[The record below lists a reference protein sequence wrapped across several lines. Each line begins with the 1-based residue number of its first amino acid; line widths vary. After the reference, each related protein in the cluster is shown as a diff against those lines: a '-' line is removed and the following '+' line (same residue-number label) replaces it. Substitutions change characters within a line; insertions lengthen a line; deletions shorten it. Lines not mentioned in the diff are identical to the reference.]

1 MGKLLV
7 VADVHIH
14 DYSNRNPQ
22 NGFRLSQWKV
32 VADNIIEVGKTEG
45 CDTIVFAGDIVEK
58 SIIRSYIQAEVK
70 NFLYKVMEHFK
81 QGYIIWG
88 NHDLDGRSTIQSQV
102 DSVLGIILPPNLYYA
117 HQKILKIDNTTVGF
131 SNWQPEFDLSW
142 INSKVDVLITHAR
155 ICYSP
160 SGGDFFKSQDLDES
174 KFDIAICGDIHK
186 PAELGKY
193 ISVGIPQR
201 CKMGDSEFCTGII
214 LDTIQKSWQRINL
227 NPHDNLLK
235 FAYTEDPN
243 LEGYQVSDNTWYVY
257 KKKFDST
264 SGVSISS
271 IIPSWEDLNNLITG
285 LVIKNNLQNAHTE
298 VLKLIKN
305 PDAGEVDF
313 N

>member
-88 NHDLDGRSTIQSQV
+88 NHDLDGRSTVQSQV

-117 HQKILKIDNTTVGF
+117 HQ
-131 SNWQPEFDLSW
+131 S
-142 INSKVDVLITHAR
+142 
-155 ICYSP
+155 
-160 SGGDFFKSQDLDES
+160 
-174 KFDIAICGDIHK
+174 
-186 PAELGKY
+186 
-193 ISVGIPQR
+193 
-201 CKMGDSEFCTGII
+201 
-214 LDTIQKSWQRINL
+214 
-227 NPHDNLLK
+227 
-235 FAYTEDPN
+235 
-243 LEGYQVSDNTWYVY
+243 
-257 KKKFDST
+257 
-264 SGVSISS
+264 
-271 IIPSWEDLNNLITG
+271 
-285 LVIKNNLQNAHTE
+285 
-298 VLKLIKN
+298 
-305 PDAGEVDF
+305 
-313 N
+313 